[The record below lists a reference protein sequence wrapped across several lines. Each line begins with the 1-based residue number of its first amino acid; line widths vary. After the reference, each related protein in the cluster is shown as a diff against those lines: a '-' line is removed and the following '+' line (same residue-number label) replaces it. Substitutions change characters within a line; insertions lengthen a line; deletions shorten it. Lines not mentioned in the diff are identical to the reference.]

1 MDSRSPSDEAQR
13 PLGPSERNRWM
24 VSEKSANLV
33 RRPVQPRPITVQ
45 TDGKLVTLDL
55 SRTAI
60 ITIDMQNDFCH
71 SGGWLAH
78 IGVDIAPART
88 PIAPLQRLL
97 PALRDHDV
105 PVIWLNWGNR
115 PDKLNLS
122 PALLH
127 VYKPSGTGVGLGDA
141 LPGLG
146 RKGAGA
152 RQLVGGDRGRIDADP
167 SDIQVA
173 KYRMSGFQDTE
184 LDSIL
189 RNLGVTTLLFA
200 GVNADQC
207 VLCTLQ
213 DANFLGYDCLLLRGL
228 RGHNLAGL
236 LHGRDPLQ
244 CSTVFRLCRQIGCD
258 RGRTCAT
265 VTSGERISLQP
276 VGWAGCRS
284 RRYSRHCRPEGRAP
298 ALARFLLVQSGAQ
311 RAADGKSADLIVVPR
326 DETDV
331 IHIAA
336 ACARHRVPM
345 TVRAAAPEITAR
357 PFR

>member
-1 MDSRSPSDEAQR
+1 MDSRTPSNEVQR

-33 RRPVQPRPITVQ
+33 RRPAQPRPITVQ

-60 ITIDMQNDFCH
+60 ITVDMQNDFCH

-97 PALRDHDV
+97 PALRNHNV
-105 PVIWLNWGNR
+105 PAIWLNWGNR

-141 LPGLG
+141 LPDS
-146 RKGAGA
+146 GAKV
-152 RQLVGGDRGRIDADP
+152 LERGSWSAAIVDELMPDP

-189 RNLGVTTLLFA
+189 RNLDVTTLLFA

-213 DANFLGYDCLLLRGL
+213 DANFRGYDCLLLEDCAATTSPDYCMAATLYNVR
-228 RGHNLAGL
+228 
-236 LHGRDPLQ
+236 Q
-244 CSTVFRLCRQIGCD
+244 CFGFV
-258 RGRTCAT
+258 
-265 VTSGERISLQP
+265 V
-276 VGWAGCRS
+276 RS
-284 RRYSRHCRPEGRAP
+284 DAIAAE
-298 ALARFLLVQSGAQ
+298 LAQ
-311 RAADGKSADLIVVPR
+311 R
-326 DETDV
+326 
-331 IHIAA
+331 
-336 ACARHRVPM
+336 
-345 TVRAAAPEITAR
+345 
-357 PFR
+357 